1 MESYIH
7 DVRDVYKTN
16 TTYLIVGKPGSKCIH
31 SVIDALA
38 HFTRL
43 PAEIRQS
50 NLSPRECI
58 STFSLIN
65 I

>member
-1 MESYIH
+1 MESYIQ
-7 DVRDVYKTN
+7 DVLDVYKTN
-16 TTYLIVGKPGSKCIH
+16 TRYLKPGSKCIH
-31 SVIDALA
+31 SVMDALA

-43 PAEIRQS
+43 PAEIGQS